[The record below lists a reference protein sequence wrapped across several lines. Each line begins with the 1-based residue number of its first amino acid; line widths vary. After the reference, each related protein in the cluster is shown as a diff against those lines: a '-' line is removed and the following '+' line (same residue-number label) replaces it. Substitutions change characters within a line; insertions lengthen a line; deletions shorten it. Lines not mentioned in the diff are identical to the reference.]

1 MRVQAELVAIGSELL
16 LGQIIDTNTAFIAK
30 RLAEIGVEVVRT
42 ATVGDSLE
50 RMEGV
55 LRDAIRRSQ
64 IVITTGGIG
73 PTEDDLTR
81 EAIANVTGR
90 PLTFQPHLME
100 QIRALIE
107 RRGFKMAENNR
118 VQAFIPE
125 GSIAIENPKGTAP
138 GFIVEGDGYCT
149 ATLPGVPS
157 EMQFLLDATVVPYL
171 RTRFGLTREVL
182 RYKVLRVCGLGESAI
197 GLQIKD
203 LMKESKNPIVGTLA
217 AIGDV
222 RIRIAAR
229 ADSPEEAD
237 TLIGAMENEI
247 RRRLGI
253 LIYGVDDETLQGNTA
268 ALLARK
274 CQPSGRRRDVHGRRH
289 RPPVCGNRERCVF
302 RGNRPSRRGC
312 AAEVPG
318 VLAGRLRGARQG
330 ACPSRRCAGR
340 HGAIPIRR
348 RCRPGERRGFPARGG
363 QARAQGREPHRAG
376 DGAGLRSEHPGPR
389 RGASHGPRTRDDP
402 GHRPAQEDR
411 SWPNRSLGGTPSAR
425 DGPDRVDLTAK
436 CRLGGGDR
444 PEDRHL
450 VGNPRGFL
458 LARRADD
465 AVAGILSGHR
475 SYSRLYPPRNT
486 PPNLRSFVT

>member
-1 MRVQAELVAIGSELL
+1 MSVQAELVAIGSELL

-157 EMQFLLDATVVPYL
+157 EMYFLLDATVIPYL
-171 RTRFGLTREVL
+171 RTRFGLTGK
-182 RYKVLRVCGLGESAI
+182 YCGTRSSA
-197 GLQIKD
+197 
-203 LMKESKNPIVGTLA
+203 S
-217 AIGDV
+217 
-222 RIRIAAR
+222 
-229 ADSPEEAD
+229 ADSGRA
-237 TLIGAMENEI
+237 
-247 RRRLGI
+247 
-253 LIYGVDDETLQGNTA
+253 
-268 ALLARK
+268 
-274 CQPSGRRRDVHGRRH
+274 PSG
-289 RPPVCGNRERCVF
+289 
-302 RGNRPSRRGC
+302 SR
-312 AAEVPG
+312 
-318 VLAGRLRGARQG
+318 
-330 ACPSRRCAGR
+330 SR
-340 HGAIPIRR
+340 I
-348 RCRPGERRGFPARGG
+348 
-363 QARAQGREPHRAG
+363 
-376 DGAGLRSEHPGPR
+376 
-389 RGASHGPRTRDDP
+389 
-402 GHRPAQEDR
+402 
-411 SWPNRSLGGTPSAR
+411 
-425 DGPDRVDLTAK
+425 
-436 CRLGGGDR
+436 
-444 PEDRHL
+444 
-450 VGNPRGFL
+450 
-458 LARRADD
+458 
-465 AVAGILSGHR
+465 
-475 SYSRLYPPRNT
+475 
-486 PPNLRSFVT
+486 

>member
-1 MRVQAELVAIGSELL
+1 MSVQAELVAIGSELL

-55 LRDAIRRSQ
+55 LRDATRRSQ

-138 GFIVEGDGYCT
+138 GFIVEGDEYCT

-157 EMQFLLDATVVPYL
+157 EMQYLLDATVVPYL

-229 ADSPEEAD
+229 ADSPEDAD
-237 TLIGAMENEI
+237 TVLGAMENEI

-274 CQPSGRRRDVHGRRH
+274 ANRLAVVETFTGGAIAH
-289 RPPVCGNRERCVF
+289 RFAGT
-302 RGNRPSRRGC
+302 GS
-312 AAEVPG
+312 AAFSEGIVLPG
-318 VLAGRLRGARQG
+318 VD
-330 ACPSRRCAGR
+330 
-340 HGAIPIRR
+340 
-348 RCRPGERRGFPARGG
+348 
-363 QARAQGREPHRAG
+363 AQ
-376 DGAGLRSEHPGPR
+376 
-389 RGASHGPRTRDDP
+389 
-402 GHRPAQEDR
+402 
-411 SWPNRSLGGTPSAR
+411 
-425 DGPDRVDLTAK
+425 
-436 CRLGGGDR
+436 
-444 PEDRHL
+444 
-450 VGNPRGFL
+450 RGFL
-458 LARRADD
+458 GCSPDGYETLVKEPARLAAALADTARSRFGVDVALANVGVFRPEEGRPEHKGESHTALATARGSVPNTQVLGGELPMVRERA
-465 AVAGILSGHR
+465 AILAID
-475 SYSRLYPPRNT
+475 L
-486 PPNLRSFVT
+486 LRKTLLAES